1 MADPPPRVVIT
12 HDFMET
18 YGGAERLTQEMAE
31 AFPDA
36 PVVTLLARD
45 SVVERMGLTG
55 RVRAVGPSREWMYRH
70 YRLLA
75 PAWGPIADTIRLPQ
89 CDVVLSSSYAYAHRM
104 RPPEAAPVVCYCHSP
119 LRFAWSMTE
128 DYRSRWA
135 PGGLRGRT
143 FELLAATTRA
153 SDQRAARRIVSYLTS
168 SEYVAQQVRSFY
180 HRNVE
185 VIGVPIDTDL
195 FAPAAPPGEPEDYFL
210 LVGRLLEPYK
220 RVGIAVEAFRR
231 LGRRLLIA
239 GDGPAMDELR
249 AAAPPNVELLGYQG
263 DTDLVELMQRC
274 QAAIFPSRDDF
285 GLVPLEVMACG
296 RPVIAFGEGGA
307 LHTVVAGRTGEFIAE
322 QTPEAIVAAVE
333 AFDSGRYDSAAI
345 REHALQWSRDRFRAR
360 IVEAVQRAYELN
372 PIGDRRLG
380 DRRRPGDRRRGESRR
395 AFRERRRAERRS
407 GERDRRARRA

>member
-1 MADPPPRVVIT
+1 MADSAPRVVIT

-36 PVVTLLARD
+36 PVVALLARD
-45 SVVERMGLTG
+45 SVVERMGLNG
-55 RVRAVGPSREWMYRH
+55 RVRAIGPSWDAMFEH

-75 PAWGPIADTIRLPQ
+75 PAWAPVADMIRLPQ
-89 CDVVLSSSYAYAHRM
+89 ADVVLSSSYAYAHRM
-104 RPPEAAPVVCYCHSP
+104 RPPEPAPVVCYCHSP

-143 FELLAATTRA
+143 FELLAAATRA
-153 SDQRAARRIVSYLTS
+153 SDERAARRVVSYLTS

-185 VIGVPIDTDL
+185 VIGVPIDTER
-195 FAPAAPPGEPEDYFL
+195 FVPGTGNPDDYFL

-249 AAAPPNVELLGYQG
+249 RVAPPNVELLGYQG
-263 DTDLVELMQRC
+263 DDTLVELMQRC

-296 RPVIAFGEGGA
+296 RPVIAYGDGGA
-307 LHTVVAGRTGEFIAE
+307 LHTVVAGKTGEFIGE
-322 QTPEAIVAAVE
+322 QTADAIVAAVE
-333 AFDSGRYDSAAI
+333 AFDPSRYDPAAI
-345 REHALQWSRDRFRAR
+345 RAHARQWDRARFRER
-360 IVEAVQRAYELN
+360 IVDAVERAYELN
-372 PIGDRRLG
+372 PIGDRRMG
-380 DRRRPGDRRRGESRR
+380 DRRFGDRRRGESRR
-395 AFRERRRAERRS
+395 AWRERRRAERRS
-407 GERDRRARRA
+407 GTQDRRSRE